1 MTLAKS
7 YYGGLNFVSSIQARL
22 NVNSTTAVDRPK
34 GCLIVSL
41 KVCDVQVA
49 VPVAECLPSD
59 ESDATRHCLHSG

>member
-1 MTLAKS
+1 MLILRQLK
-7 YYGGLNFVSSIQARL
+7 LR
-22 NVNSTTAVDRPK
+22 TTAVDRAK

-59 ESDATRHCLHSG
+59 ESDATRHCLHSGLYSELFITT